1 MVKASP
7 GKERGLGVVRDD
19 RHCWTCGVGRSAG
32 KTDAVSSELLEKC
45 SKGAFTAPCFG
56 ATTALVRQG
65 RLVASCPLAQV
76 AEVWASTA
84 SELLCCTSLPPGSC
98 VCYQTS
104 SPAPQVTS
112 WAIHT
117 LIRANICPQR
127 AAKAPL
133 HVAEVGDEYLVCK
146 PCRHGCLDAQ
156 LAGGDKVCM
165 GGKMGGIQT
174 LACNCVSP
182 QFLCRAQRRRRKE
195 RRSTCTCTSSSS
207 QSGKAS
213 PGKGFVL
220 LAHTFPDVHECFEA
234 AAAPKKGGHGFYIS
248 LALGRVCVCR
258 CRRSWFQK
266 WIKSAR
272 LA

>member
-1 MVKASP
+1 M
-7 GKERGLGVVRDD
+7 VRDD
-19 RHCWTCGVGRSAG
+19 GHCWTCGVGRRAG
-32 KTDAVSSELLEKC
+32 KTDAVPSELLEKC

-56 ATTALVRQG
+56 AITALVPQG
-65 RLVASCPLAQV
+65 HLVASCPLAQV

-84 SELLCCTSLPPGSC
+84 SAFVLQQSTPSSC

-104 SPAPQVTS
+104 RPAPWVSS

-146 PCRHGCLDAQ
+146 PCRHGCLDAK
-156 LAGGDKVCM
+156 LAWGHKVCM
-165 GGKMGGIQT
+165 GGKMGVIQT

-207 QSGKAS
+207 RSGKAC

-234 AAAPKKGGHGFYIS
+234 AAAPKKGGHGFYIY

-258 CRRSWFQK
+258 RRRSWFK
-266 WIKSAR
+266 NGSN
-272 LA
+272 LPDLLSPLP